1 MVIIPPFEIIDIG
14 QLRPTKGERKMETIL
29 IIGGVVAFILT
40 VCGIMVTIP
49 RPDESIEIDEISDE
63 EAEAMIKDH
72 KEENMDRWL
81 THFTLYEIDEII
93 SKMVLI
99 KDSENDDSLTIDG
112 KTMESD
118 YYRIKLHYAIET
130 FVKEQEED
138 KTLLEIV
145 NETYT
150 RLNKTIDR
158 GLRQQRRDDHIEEIT
173 S

>member
-1 MVIIPPFEIIDIG
+1 
-14 QLRPTKGERKMETIL
+14 METIL
-29 IIGGVVAFILT
+29 IIGSMVAFILL

-49 RPDESIEIDEISDE
+49 RPDETMESDE

-81 THFTLYEIDEII
+81 THFTLYQIDEII
-93 SKMVLI
+93 AKMALI
-99 KDSENDDSLTIDG
+99 KDSENDDSIMPDG

-130 FVKEQEED
+130 FVKEQKED
-138 KTLLEIV
+138 KTLLDIV

-150 RLNKTIDR
+150 RLGKTIDK
-158 GLRQQRRDDHIEEIT
+158 GLEQQRRDDHIEEIT

>member
-29 IIGGVVAFILT
+29 IIGSMVAFILL

-49 RPDESIEIDEISDE
+49 RPDETMESDE
-63 EAEAMIKDH
+63 EAEVRMKDY
-72 KEENMDRWL
+72 KAETIDRWL
-81 THFTLYEIDEII
+81 NNFTLYQIDEII
-93 SKMVLI
+93 AKMALI
-99 KDSENDDSLTIDG
+99 KDSENDDSIMPDG

-130 FVKEQEED
+130 FVKERAED

-158 GLRQQRRDDHIEEIT
+158 GLKQQRRDDHIEEIT